1 MQLYSGISL
10 AETASEKSAYQQAL
24 KTGGYHDDLEIQ
36 TAISVIS
43 RIRKSAAPQVIYDI
57 GARDGAHSLAL
68 DKHLN
73 QKERP
78 THIYAYEEDPEL
90 AKTLRQN
97 CEELKHVT
105 AYDWT
110 DLGKYNNC
118 VIDYIRINDHAPMFL
133 IRKLHVQICHSLPV
147 VLVQTSADKIADVVD
162 QMLDFG
168 YNYYVVLEHAD
179 PFKRTFIHQ
188 LERMAI
194 YETNQ
199 SVREQKN
206 ITMLFVVPGGHPS
219 LRCTRMLPWDQFL
232 QELPVT
238 L

>member
-10 AETASEKSAYQQAL
+10 AETASEKSAYQKAL
-24 KTGGYHDDLEIQ
+24 KTGGYYDDLEIQ
-36 TAISVIS
+36 TTISIIS

-73 QKERP
+73 QKDR
-78 THIYAYEEDPEL
+78 HIRIYSYEEDPEL
-90 AKTLRQN
+90 SKTLKKN
-97 CEELKHVT
+97 CESAEHII
-105 AYDWT
+105 ADDWV
-110 DLGKYNNC
+110 DLGRYNNC
-118 VIDYIRINDHAPMFL
+118 VIDYIRINDHTPMFL
-133 IRKLHVQICHSLPV
+133 LRKLHVQICHSLPL
-147 VLVQTSADKIADVVD
+147 VLIQTSADKIMDVTY
-162 QMLDFG
+162 QMMDFG
-168 YNYYVVLEHAD
+168 YNYYVVLENAD

-206 ITMLFVVPGGHPS
+206 VNMLFVVPGGHPS

-232 QELPVT
+232 QELPIA